1 MLPLFEDD
9 EYRLRYGYDSQPPN
23 IMNFALR
30 IFDNEDDMAEEAW
43 AEKITS
49 LINERRKTLNK
60 RGVRR
65 VSVLICRLGQYPL
78 FYTLRES
85 DGVWGEEQAIRNIEP
100 ALAFQL
106 ELSRLSNYKL
116 TPCFGESQQIHI
128 YHAVAR
134 ENQLDNRFFIRA
146 LVRPGRLRGTMSTA
160 EYLISETDRLVTS
173 VLDALE
179 VVSAQHR
186 NADCNHI
193 FMNFVYNLAVT
204 YEDVLEAISGFI
216 ERHGKRLWR
225 LHVTGSEIRI
235 ALEDSEG
242 NVTPIRCIIENV
254 SGFVVNYNG
263 YQEISTDKGTSIL
276 KSIGDK
282 GPLHLQPVSHAY
294 PTKES
299 LQPKRY
305 QAHLIGTTY
314 VYDFPDLFS
323 KALHNV
329 WVKARNTD
337 PSLVLPKTFL
347 ESKELVLDEH
357 DRLTEVD
364 RAPGNNTFGM
374 VGWVFT
380 LRTPEFPGGRKV
392 VVIANDIT
400 FKIGSFGPIEDQFF
414 YLATQH
420 ARDLGLPRIYL
431 SANSGARIG
440 LAEEVLP
447 LFSCAWK
454 DNDHPEKGIDYL
466 YLTPENSLKLQDK
479 GPNAVQ
485 TIEIEVDDERRYKIT
500 DIIGLQD
507 GLGVESLKGSG
518 LIAGETSRA
527 YDDIFT
533 ITLVTARSV
542 GIGAYLVRLGER
554 AVQVEGQPI
563 ILTGAPALN
572 KVLGRE
578 VYTSNLQLG
587 GTQIMHKNGVSHL
600 TASSDLEG
608 ATHILEW
615 ISYIPAVKGDPLP
628 VRETA
633 DPWDREIAY
642 TPPKGAY
649 DPRWFIEGKQDEQTS
664 EWLSGFFDKGSFQ
677 ETLSGWAQ
685 TVVVGRARLGGIPM
699 GVIAVETRTIERIV
713 PADPANPASF
723 EQRIM
728 EAGQVWYPN
737 SAYKTAQAIFDFD
750 REGLPLI
757 IFANWRGFSGGQQDM
772 YDEILK
778 QGSKIVDGLSSYKQP
793 VFVYIV
799 PNGELRGGAWVVL
812 DPSINAEQMEMY
824 ADIDARAGILEP
836 EGIVEIKMRR
846 DKILTLME
854 RLDSTYASHKR
865 DSTDSTKSEEERA
878 TAAQLL
884 AARESFLQPTY
895 KQMALLYA
903 DLHE

>member
-1 MLPLFEDD
+1 M
-9 EYRLRYGYDSQPPN
+9 
-23 IMNFALR
+23 
-30 IFDNEDDMAEEAW
+30 
-43 AEKITS
+43 
-49 LINERRKTLNK
+49 
-60 RGVRR
+60 
-65 VSVLICRLGQYPL
+65 
-78 FYTLRES
+78 
-85 DGVWGEEQAIRNIEP
+85 
-100 ALAFQL
+100 
-106 ELSRLSNYKL
+106 
-116 TPCFGESQQIHI
+116 
-128 YHAVAR
+128 
-134 ENQLDNRFFIRA
+134 
-146 LVRPGRLRGTMSTA
+146 
-160 EYLISETDRLVTS
+160 
-173 VLDALE
+173 
-179 VVSAQHR
+179 
-186 NADCNHI
+186 
-193 FMNFVYNLAVT
+193 
-204 YEDVLEAISGFI
+204 
-216 ERHGKRLWR
+216 
-225 LHVTGSEIRI
+225 
-235 ALEDSEG
+235 
-242 NVTPIRCIIENV
+242 
-254 SGFVVNYNG
+254 
-263 YQEISTDKGTSIL
+263 
-276 KSIGDK
+276 
-282 GPLHLQPVSHAY
+282 
-294 PTKES
+294 
-299 LQPKRY
+299 QPKRY

-323 KALHNV
+323 KALQNV
-329 WVKARNTD
+329 WVKARTIN
-337 PSLVLPKTFL
+337 PSLSAPKVYL
-347 ESKELVLDEH
+347 ESKELVLDEN
-357 DRLTEVD
+357 DQLVEVD

-380 LRTPEFPGGRKV
+380 MRTPEYPAGRKA

-400 FKIGSFGPIEDQFF
+400 FKIGSFGPQEDQYF
-414 YLATQH
+414 YFATQY
-420 ARDLGLPRIYL
+420 AREQGLPRIYL

-440 LAEEVLP
+440 LAEEAMG
-447 LFSCAWK
+447 LFSVAW
-454 DNDHPEKGIDYL
+454 NQQNQPEKGISYL
-466 YLTPENSLKLQDK
+466 YLTPENWLKLQEK
-479 GPNAVQ
+479 GTGSVL
-485 TIEIEVDDERRYKIT
+485 TEEIEEAGERRHKIT

-507 GLGVESLKGSG
+507 GLGVECLKGSG

-587 GTQIMHKNGVSHL
+587 GTQIMHKNGISHL

-615 ISYIPAVKGDPLP
+615 ISYVPEAKGQKLP
-628 VRETA
+628 ITESA

-642 TPPKGAY
+642 VPPKGPY
-649 DPRWFIEGKQDEQTS
+649 DPRWFIEGKTDEASS

-699 GVIAVETRTIERIV
+699 GVIAVETRTIERVI

-737 SAYKTAQAIFDFD
+737 SAYKTAQAIFDFN

-772 YDEILK
+772 YDEVLK
-778 QGSKIVDGLSSYKQP
+778 QGSKIVDGLSAYKQP

-812 DPSINAEQMEMY
+812 DPSINAEGQMEMY
-824 ADIDARAGILEP
+824 ADVEARAGVLEP
-836 EGIVEIKMRR
+836 EGIIEIKMRR
-846 DKILTLME
+846 DKIVGLMD
-854 RLDSTYASHKR
+854 RLDSQY
-865 DSTDSTKSEEERA
+865 
-878 TAAQLL
+878 AQLKKDSKDPSKTPEEI
-884 AARESFLQPTY
+884 AATVDQLEKRETLLQPTY
-895 KQMALLYA
+895 KQIALLYA